1 MTTPAPTETTCV
13 RPAHS
18 IRLVP
23 RLAALAI
30 LAAGLVSSTPARA
43 TPPDPGSV
51 LSPCQVEGLEGQAL
65 CATVDVPENP
75 ALPDGRQIGLNVMVL
90 PATGEHPAPEPLV
103 IFFGGPG
110 EGVVD
115 AAPFIAQ
122 EYAEVREVRDILLV
136 DIRGTGGSNP
146 LRCAY
151 QDVHTLLDQFMPF
164 DGVVRCVD
172 ELSKTADLTRYTT
185 PYVVDDVDHVRAL
198 LGYDKVVLQ
207 GGSYGTRAVQ
217 VYIRRHPEHVLAAEL
232 HGTVPMNDR
241 MPETFA
247 RDAQRALDGVIDD
260 CAIDDACRQ
269 AFPHLRAELWQV
281 MRHYEDGHTIPATLA
296 DPKTGNERQVE
307 LSHASFVHGLRY
319 MLYRSASAA
328 QIPLAI
334 HQAAAGDASVVAQ
347 VADAYDRG
355 LSAGIS
361 EGLYLALTCTEDVP
375 WIEPEDAIESAAG
388 TFVGELRYRI
398 QTAACSVVPRGEL
411 PEGYFEPVR
420 SDVPVLML
428 TGELDPVTPPYQ
440 ADRVAKTLPNS
451 LHLVVPYGGHGFD
464 GLEGLDC
471 IETIEHRFLA
481 TGSLDG
487 LDTGCVADVHR
498 AGFALEGAA
507 PEIELSAAELSRF
520 AGSYRGEGGLSL
532 TVTLEDGVLKVQVP
546 GQGTFRLVPV
556 AETRFRIAGAP
567 PGYALVFTLDGDRVT
582 EAQIEQGPGTTVA
595 LTRSEE

>member
-1 MTTPAPTETTCV
+1 MTTPVPTQTPTVRSAHPLAFGLLTLALVTAGWLAPT
-13 RPAHS
+13 PAE
-18 IRLVP
+18 
-23 RLAALAI
+23 AM
-30 LAAGLVSSTPARA
+30 
-43 TPPDPGSV
+43 PPDPQSV
-51 LSPCQVEGLEGQAL
+51 LAPCQVEGLDHEVL
-65 CATVDVPENP
+65 CATVEVPENP
-75 ALPDGRQIGLNVMVL
+75 ALPEGRRIGLNVMVL

-103 IFFGGPG
+103 VFFGGPG

-115 AAPFIAQ
+115 AAPFLVQ
-122 EYAEVREVRDILLV
+122 QYAEVLGVRDILLV
-136 DIRGTGGSNP
+136 DIRGTGSSNP

-151 QDVHTLLDQFMPF
+151 QDVHTMLDQFMPF
-164 DGVVRCVD
+164 EGVAQCVA

-185 PYVVDDVDHVRAL
+185 PYIVDDVDHVRAL
-198 LGYDKVVLQ
+198 LGYDRVVLQ
-207 GGSYGTRAVQ
+207 GGSYGTRAVL
-217 VYIRRHPEHVLAAEL
+217 VYMRRHPDHVLAAEL
-232 HGTVPMNDR
+232 HGTAPPNVK
-241 MPETFA
+241 MPQDFA

-281 MRHYEDGHTIPATLA
+281 MRSYDDGHTLPATLA
-296 DPKTGNERQVE
+296 DPETGDEHQVE

-319 MLYRSASAA
+319 MLYRSSSAA

-334 HQAAAGDASVVAQ
+334 HQAAAGDASIVAQ

-361 EGLYLALTCTEDVP
+361 EGLYLALTCTEDLP

-411 PEGYFEPVR
+411 PEGYFGPVR
-420 SDVPVLML
+420 SDIPVLLL
-428 TGELDPVTPPYQ
+428 TGELDPVTPPYL

-464 GLEGLDC
+464 GLEGLEC
-471 IETIEHRFLA
+471 IKSIEHRFLA
-481 TGSLDG
+481 TASLDG
-487 LDTGCVADVHR
+487 LETGCVAAIHR

-507 PEIELSAAELSRF
+507 PEIELSEAKLSRF
-520 AGSYRGEGGLSL
+520 TGDYQGEGGLSL
-532 TVTLEDGVLKVQVP
+532 HVALEKGSLRVQVP

-556 AETRFRIAGAP
+556 GETHFQIAGAP
-567 PGYALVFTLDGDRVT
+567 PGYALVFTIDGDRVT
-582 EAQIEQGPGTTVA
+582 GAQIEQGPGSTVA